1 MFREQ
6 LTNGSRRAAI
16 ESMIFSVVDAS
27 NSALDTVATT
37 KAVVAV
43 TSMHLGGD
51 PLARN
56 TDAVPRFRF
65 RGGMKTGE
73 IQWAQSELLGGGAY
87 GKVHA
92 GFNPVSGLST
102 P

>member
-1 MFREQ
+1 M
-6 LTNGSRRAAI
+6 TV
-16 ESMIFSVVDAS
+16 SVVDGT

-43 TSMHLGGD
+43 TSTHLGGD
-51 PLARN
+51 PFARN

-65 RGGMKTGE
+65 SGEMKTGE
-73 IQWAQSELLGGGAY
+73 IQWAQGELLGEGAY
-87 GKVHA
+87 GNVYA
-92 GFNPVSGLST
+92 VVNPVSGLTT